1 MNRLVVPGAIL
12 VILQFFSCL
21 PPEKGPM
28 EDIHLS
34 TQDSLFQLIHDL
46 QDRRSTDSLYPYFNA
61 ADPTYRYLAAM
72 AMASIQDSAALDSLY
87 GLLDDPVEAVRGA
100 AAYAIGQIGSP
111 NSTEYLIG
119 AFAANDTAGYF
130 NYSNSSILEAV
141 GKCGNADNLRALST
155 VTTYLPSDTALLL
168 GQVRGIYRF
177 ALRQIVL
184 PEGTARMV
192 ALASNRRYPGPVR
205 IYAANYL
212 ARATNLNLAP
222 FTTSLIEA
230 ITSESDPNIRMALV
244 IGLGK
249 CKTPEALSFLQQQMS
264 IETDYR
270 VRCNILRAFGNF
282 DYAQAKAMPAVA
294 LRDPNLHVAQ
304 RAAQYFLDYGQP
316 EDATVYWRWAKDSL
330 AWPVQTTLYKA
341 ANHYLPVYYVDYRNS
356 MNSELRRRFARANDP
371 FEKADAL
378 SALAEFGWNY
388 QFVQREAL
396 KHPSASVRTAGIR
409 ALNGIARLENFDRL
423 FGASRRRVTREL
435 AGTFVAAIR
444 SGDPGMVAEAAAA
457 LNNPLREFRTILADS
472 ISVLQRSLRQ
482 IPIPAQIETYRTLS
496 ETIAF
501 LRGRRP
507 GEPQEVE
514 YNHPIDWSVY
524 NNLDSTQI
532 NVVMESVKGTIKL
545 RLFPIEAPG
554 TVASFLQLAR
564 EGFYNGTELHRV
576 VPNFVVQGGCP
587 HGDGYGGPDYTIRS
601 ELSQLYF
608 QDEGYLGMASAGKD
622 TEGSQF
628 FITHSPTPHL
638 DGKYTIFGRVTA
650 GMDIVHRL
658 QIGDDIT
665 RITIDR

>member
-1 MNRLVVPGAIL
+1 MNRLVVIGAIL
-12 VILQFFSCL
+12 LIFQFFSCL
-21 PPEKGPM
+21 PPDKGPM

-34 TQDSLFQLIHDL
+34 TQDSLFQVIHDL
-46 QDRRSTDSLYPYFNA
+46 QDRRSTDSLFAYFQE

-72 AMASIQDSAALDSLY
+72 AMASIQDSTALDSLY
-87 GLLDDPVEAVRGA
+87 TLLEDPVEAVRSA
-100 AAYAIGQIGSP
+100 AAYAIGQIGSSS
-111 NSTEYLIG
+111 STDTLIG
-119 AFAANDTAGYF
+119 SFESNDTSGYF
-130 NYSNSSILEAV
+130 RYFNSSILEAV
-141 GKCGNADNLRALST
+141 GKCGNEDNLRALST

-177 ALRQIVL
+177 ALRRIVL

-192 ALASNRRYPGPVR
+192 ALASNRRYPEPVR

-212 ARATNLNLAP
+212 SRAVNINLAP
-222 FTTSLIEA
+222 FTSTLIEA
-230 ITSESDPNIRMALV
+230 TTNETNPNIRMALV

-249 CKTPEALSFLQQQMS
+249 SKTPEALSYLQQLMS
-264 IETDYR
+264 IETEYR

-282 DYAQAKAMPAVA
+282 DYEQAKAMPAVA

-304 RAAQYFLDYGQP
+304 RAAQYFLDYGQS
-316 EDATVYWRWAKDSL
+316 EDATLYWRWAKDSL

-341 ANHYLPVYYVDYRNS
+341 ANHHLPVYYVEQRNS
-356 MNSELRRRFARANDP
+356 MNSELRRRFAGANDP

-396 KHPSASVRTAGIR
+396 KHPSATVRTAGIR
-409 ALNGIARLENFDRL
+409 ALNGIARLESFDRL

-444 SGDPGMVAEAAAA
+444 SGDPGMTAEAAAA
-457 LNNPLREFRTILADS
+457 LNNPAREFRAILADS
-472 ISVLQRSLRQ
+472 IGILQRSLRQ

-496 ETIAF
+496 ETISF
-501 LRGRRP
+501 LRNRRP
-507 GEPQEVE
+507 DDPQPVE
-514 YNHPIDWSVY
+514 YNHPIDWSVF
-524 NNLDSTQI
+524 NDLDSTRI
-532 NVVMESVKGTIKL
+532 NVVMETVKGTINL

-554 TVASFLQLAR
+554 TVASFVQLAR
-564 EGFYNGTELHRV
+564 DGFYDGTELHRV

-587 HGDGYGGPDYTIRS
+587 NGDGYGGPDYTIRS
-601 ELSQLYF
+601 EFAQLYY

-638 DGKYTIFGRVTA
+638 DGNYTIFGRVTA

-665 RITIDR
+665 RITIE

>member
-1 MNRLVVPGAIL
+1 MNRLVVPGTIFGML
-12 VILQFFSCL
+12 LLIGCL
-21 PPEKGPM
+21 PPETGPM
-28 EDIHLS
+28 DEIHLS
-34 TQDSLFQLIHDL
+34 TQDSLFQQIHDL
-46 QDRRSTDSLYPYFNA
+46 QDQRATDSLLTYFDA
-61 ADPTYRYLAAM
+61 ANPTYRYLSAM
-72 AMASIQDSAALDSLY
+72 AMASIQDSSVLDSLY
-87 GLLDDPVEAVRGA
+87 YLLEDPIEAVRAA

-111 NSTEYLIG
+111 NSADELIG
-119 AFAANDTAGYF
+119 AFEANDTAGYF
-130 NYSNSSILEAV
+130 NYFNSSVLEAV

-155 VTTYLPSDTALLL
+155 VTTYLPTDTALLL

-192 ALASNRRYPGPVR
+192 ALASNRRYPEPVR

-212 ARATNLNLAP
+212 ARAVNLELAP

-230 ITSESDPNIRMALV
+230 ISTETNPNIRMSLV

-249 CKTPEALSFLQQQMS
+249 CKTPEALSYLQQRMS
-264 IETDYR
+264 IDTDYR

-282 DYAQAKAMPAVA
+282 DYDAAKAMPAVA

-304 RAAQYFLDYGQP
+304 RAAQYFLDYGQAD
-316 EDATVYWRWAKDSL
+316 DATLYWRWAKDSL

-341 ANHYLPVYYVDYRNS
+341 ANHHLPVYYQDYRNS
-356 MNSELRRRFARANDP
+356 MNSELRRRFVGANDP

-396 KHPSASVRTAGIR
+396 VHPSATVRTAGIR
-409 ALNGIARLENFDRL
+409 ALNGIARLDSFDRL

-444 SGDPGMVAEAAAA
+444 SGDPGMVSEAASA
-457 LNNPLREFRTILADS
+457 LNNPAREFRAILADS
-472 ISVLQRSLRQ
+472 IGVLQRSLRQ
-482 IPIPAQIETYRTLS
+482 IPLPGQIETYRTLS

-507 GEPQEVE
+507 GDPQAVE
-514 YNHPIDWSVY
+514 YNHPIDWTVF
-524 NNLDSTQI
+524 NDLDSTRL
-532 NVVMESVKGTIKL
+532 NVIMETVKGTIKL

-554 TVASFLQLAR
+554 TVASFVQLAR
-564 EGFYNGTELHRV
+564 DGFYNGVELHRV

-587 HGDGYGGPDYTIRS
+587 NGDGYGGPDYTIRS
-601 ELSQLYF
+601 ELSQLYYD
-608 QDEGYLGMASAGKD
+608 QEGVLGMASAGKD

-638 DGKYTIFGRVTA
+638 DGKYTIFGRVTE

-665 RITIDR
+665 RITIE

>member
-1 MNRLVVPGAIL
+1 
-12 VILQFFSCL
+12 
-21 PPEKGPM
+21 M

-34 TQDSLFQLIHDL
+34 TQDSLFQVIHDL
-46 QDRRSTDSLYPYFNA
+46 QDRRSTDSLFAYFQE

-72 AMASIQDSAALDSLY
+72 AMASIQDSTALDSLY
-87 GLLDDPVEAVRGA
+87 TLLEDPVEAVRSA
-100 AAYAIGQIGSP
+100 AAYAIGQIGSSS
-111 NSTEYLIG
+111 STDTLIG
-119 AFAANDTAGYF
+119 SFESNDTSGYF
-130 NYSNSSILEAV
+130 RYFNSSILEAV
-141 GKCGNADNLRALST
+141 GKCGNEDNLRALST

-177 ALRQIVL
+177 ALRRIVL

-192 ALASNRRYPGPVR
+192 ALASNRRYPEPVR

-212 ARATNLNLAP
+212 SRAANINLAP
-222 FTTSLIEA
+222 FTSTLIEA
-230 ITSESDPNIRMALV
+230 TTNETNPNIRMALV

-249 CKTPEALSFLQQQMS
+249 SKTPEALSYLQQLMS
-264 IETDYR
+264 IETEYR

-282 DYAQAKAMPAVA
+282 DYEQAKAMPAVA

-304 RAAQYFLDYGQP
+304 RAAQYFLDYGQS
-316 EDATVYWRWAKDSL
+316 EDATLYWRWAKDSL

-341 ANHYLPVYYVDYRNS
+341 ANHHLPVYYVEQRNS
-356 MNSELRRRFARANDP
+356 MNSELRRRFAGANDP

-396 KHPSASVRTAGIR
+396 KHPSATVRTAGIR
-409 ALNGIARLENFDRL
+409 ALNGIARLESFDRL

-444 SGDPGMVAEAAAA
+444 SGDPGMTAEAAAA
-457 LNNPLREFRTILADS
+457 LNNPAREFRAILADS
-472 ISVLQRSLRQ
+472 IGILQRSLRQ

-496 ETIAF
+496 ETISF
-501 LRGRRP
+501 LRNRRP
-507 GEPQEVE
+507 DDPQPVE
-514 YNHPIDWSVY
+514 YNHPIDWSVF
-524 NNLDSTQI
+524 NDLDSTRI
-532 NVVMESVKGTIKL
+532 NVVMETVKGTINL

-554 TVASFLQLAR
+554 TVASFVQLAR
-564 EGFYNGTELHRV
+564 DGFYDGTELHRV

-587 HGDGYGGPDYTIRS
+587 NGDGYGGPDYTIRS
-601 ELSQLYF
+601 EFAQLYY

-638 DGKYTIFGRVTA
+638 DGNYTIFGRVTA

-665 RITIDR
+665 RITIE

>member
-1 MNRLVVPGAIL
+1 
-12 VILQFFSCL
+12 
-21 PPEKGPM
+21 M

-34 TQDSLFQLIHDL
+34 TQDSLFQVIHDL
-46 QDRRSTDSLYPYFNA
+46 QDRRSTDSLFAYFQE

-72 AMASIQDSAALDSLY
+72 AMASIQDSTALDSLY
-87 GLLDDPVEAVRGA
+87 TLLEDPVEAVRSA
-100 AAYAIGQIGSP
+100 AAYAIGQIGSSS
-111 NSTEYLIG
+111 STDTLIG
-119 AFAANDTAGYF
+119 SFESNDTSGYF
-130 NYSNSSILEAV
+130 RYFNSSILEAV
-141 GKCGNADNLRALST
+141 GKCGNEDNLRALST

-177 ALRQIVL
+177 ALRRIVL

-192 ALASNRRYPGPVR
+192 ALASNRRYPEPVR

-212 ARATNLNLAP
+212 SRAVNINLAP
-222 FTTSLIEA
+222 FTSTLIEA
-230 ITSESDPNIRMALV
+230 TTNETNPNIRMALV

-249 CKTPEALSFLQQQMS
+249 SKTPEALSYLQQLMS
-264 IETDYR
+264 IETEYR

-282 DYAQAKAMPAVA
+282 DYEQAKAMPAVA

-304 RAAQYFLDYGQP
+304 RAAQYFLDYGQS
-316 EDATVYWRWAKDSL
+316 EDATLYWRWAKDSL

-341 ANHYLPVYYVDYRNS
+341 ANHHLPVYYVEQRNS
-356 MNSELRRRFARANDP
+356 MNSELRRRFAGANDP

-396 KHPSASVRTAGIR
+396 KHPSATVRTAGIR
-409 ALNGIARLENFDRL
+409 ALNGIARLESFDRL

-444 SGDPGMVAEAAAA
+444 SGDPGMTAEAAAA
-457 LNNPLREFRTILADS
+457 LNNPAREFRAILADS
-472 ISVLQRSLRQ
+472 IGILQRSLRQ

-496 ETIAF
+496 ETISF
-501 LRGRRP
+501 LRNRRP
-507 GEPQEVE
+507 DDPQPVE
-514 YNHPIDWSVY
+514 YNHPIDWSVF
-524 NNLDSTQI
+524 NDLDSTRI
-532 NVVMESVKGTIKL
+532 NVVMETVKGTINL

-554 TVASFLQLAR
+554 TVASFVQLAR
-564 EGFYNGTELHRV
+564 DGFYDGTELHRV

-587 HGDGYGGPDYTIRS
+587 NGDGYGGPDYTIRS
-601 ELSQLYF
+601 EFAQLYY

-638 DGKYTIFGRVTA
+638 DGNYTIFGRVTA

-665 RITIDR
+665 RITIE

>member
-1 MNRLVVPGAIL
+1 MNRLVVIGAIL
-12 VILQFFSCL
+12 LIFQFFSCL
-21 PPEKGPM
+21 PPDKGPM

-34 TQDSLFQLIHDL
+34 TQDSLFQVIHDL
-46 QDRRSTDSLYPYFNA
+46 QDRRSTDSLFAYFQE

-72 AMASIQDSAALDSLY
+72 AMASIQDSTALDSLY
-87 GLLDDPVEAVRGA
+87 TLLEDPVEAVRSA
-100 AAYAIGQIGSP
+100 AAYAIGQIGSSS
-111 NSTEYLIG
+111 STDTLIG
-119 AFAANDTAGYF
+119 SFESNDTSGYF
-130 NYSNSSILEAV
+130 RYFNSSILEAV
-141 GKCGNADNLRALST
+141 GKCGNEDNLRALST

-177 ALRQIVL
+177 ALRRIVL

-192 ALASNRRYPGPVR
+192 ALASNRRYPEPVR

-212 ARATNLNLAP
+212 SRAANINLAP
-222 FTTSLIEA
+222 FTSTLIEA
-230 ITSESDPNIRMALV
+230 TTNETNPNIRMALV

-249 CKTPEALSFLQQQMS
+249 SKTPEALSYLQQLMS
-264 IETDYR
+264 IETEYR

-282 DYAQAKAMPAVA
+282 DYEQAKAMPAVA

-304 RAAQYFLDYGQP
+304 RAAQYFLDYGQS
-316 EDATVYWRWAKDSL
+316 EDATLYWRWAKDSL

-341 ANHYLPVYYVDYRNS
+341 ANHHLPVYYVEQRNS
-356 MNSELRRRFARANDP
+356 MNSELRRRFAGANDP

-396 KHPSASVRTAGIR
+396 KHPSATVRTAGIR
-409 ALNGIARLENFDRL
+409 ALNGIARLESFDRL

-444 SGDPGMVAEAAAA
+444 SGDPGMTAEAAAA
-457 LNNPLREFRTILADS
+457 LNNPAREFRAILADS
-472 ISVLQRSLRQ
+472 IGILQRSLRQ

-496 ETIAF
+496 ETISF
-501 LRGRRP
+501 LRNRRP
-507 GEPQEVE
+507 DDPQPVE
-514 YNHPIDWSVY
+514 YNHPIDWSVF
-524 NNLDSTQI
+524 NDLDSTRI
-532 NVVMESVKGTIKL
+532 NVVMETVKGTINL

-554 TVASFLQLAR
+554 TVASFVQLAR
-564 EGFYNGTELHRV
+564 DGFYDGTELHRV

-587 HGDGYGGPDYTIRS
+587 NGDGYGGPDYTIRS
-601 ELSQLYF
+601 EFAQLYY

-638 DGKYTIFGRVTA
+638 DGNYTIFGRVTA

-665 RITIDR
+665 RITIE